1 MPKLATS
8 GGGRRTMLVIIVMTA
23 ICLTAAIAAAQFG
36 RGRFG
41 FRASFA
47 SAKDFDGHFHFCRWV
62 YQSALDGDGGNW
74 NADWPRADIN
84 LSIRLSELT
93 KADVSKDPSGEPN
106 HLLVRFTNPEVFDCP
121 FVMATEVGRTF
132 IADDEAKAMRLYLE
146 KGGFLWV
153 DDFWGSY
160 AWDHWVG
167 QLRKALPAN
176 EFPIFDLP
184 PDHPLFRTQFEVT
197 SVPQIPN
204 IELRAEQRMVRRQI
218 EDRKFIRRQRLPQLA
233 NPVVPGVAA
242 PEIIDPE
249 KAAFLQVQ
257 SHRLRLV
264 IGDERAADFRG
275 HHERAVEDFRIREPN
290 KQMVWLAARVFA
302 DIRFRQFGQ
311 ANRQVDV
318 GARPVG
324 IPVAA
329 VAIER

>member
-1 MPKLATS
+1 MNNIVIAMASRSALRSAS
-8 GGGRRTMLVIIVMTA
+8 RRTRLVIILAAA
-23 ICLTAAIAAAQFG
+23 ICLTAAVAAAQFG

-47 SAKDFDGHFHFCRWV
+47 TAKDFDGHFHFCRWV

-93 KADVSKDPSGEPN
+93 KADVSKDAAGEPN

-132 IADDEAKAMRLYLE
+132 ISDDEAKAMRLYLE

-167 QLRKALPAN
+167 QLRKALPGN

-184 PDHPLFRTQFEVT
+184 PNHPLFRTQFEVA

-204 IELRAEQRMVRRQI
+204 IGFFVGTGGQTSERGADSARAEAKGI
-218 EDRKFIRRQRLPQLA
+218 NDKKGRLIVLMTHNTDFGDSWEREGDSPESF
-233 NPVVPGVAA
+233 VAVG
-242 PEIIDPE
+242 PRGY
-249 KAAFLQVQ
+249 AFG
-257 SHRLRLV
+257 
-264 IGDERAADFRG
+264 IN
-275 HHERAVEDFRIREPN
+275 AV
-290 KQMVWLAARVFA
+290 LYALTH
-302 DIRFRQFGQ
+302 
-311 ANRQVDV
+311 
-318 GARPVG
+318 
-324 IPVAA
+324 
-329 VAIER
+329 